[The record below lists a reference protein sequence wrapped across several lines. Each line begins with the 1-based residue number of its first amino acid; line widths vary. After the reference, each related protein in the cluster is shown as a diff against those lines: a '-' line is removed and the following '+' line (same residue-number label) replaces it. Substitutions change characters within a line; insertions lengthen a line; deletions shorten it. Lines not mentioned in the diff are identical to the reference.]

1 MTGPLAGI
9 RVLDFTWALAGPY
22 GSMILTDM
30 GAEVIKIEPVGID
43 EHTRGPGP
51 YVDGVSTYFF
61 SINRGKQSLTLDLK
75 SQRGREIVYDLIG
88 QVDVL
93 TENFTPGTMDR
104 LGLGYEELAKRNP
117 PLIYAS
123 TSGFGQTGP
132 YRDRGAVDVII
143 QGMGGLMSITGH
155 PDGPVTRAGYSIADM
170 AGGMYTALGVL
181 GSLVERSTSGLGQR
195 VDVAMLDAQVALL
208 ENAVVRHMAT
218 GEVPGPIGTRHP
230 LVTPFQAFATLD
242 GHLVIAG
249 VKDWEL
255 FCAKIDRDDLIT
267 DDRFQTNADRT
278 QNHGQLEPLLIE
290 VFATRTTNAWIDE
303 LSAICLIGPVNT
315 IPDLVQDPQIV
326 SREMV
331 VELPHPLHPAA
342 SLSVSN
348 SPVKLSR
355 TPVHAQGA
363 APRAGQHSLAIL
375 RQMLDLSEAEVHA
388 LVDDGVTS
396 LDSAASDV

>member
-1 MTGPLAGI
+1 MFQMASVGP
-9 RVLDFTWALAGPY
+9 
-22 GSMILTDM
+22 MM
-30 GAEVIKIEPVGID
+30 GQAHHFVKYNPD
-43 EHTRGPGP
+43 
-51 YVDGVSTYFF
+51 
-61 SINRGKQSLTLDLK
+61 K
-75 SQRGREIVYDLIG
+75 SE
-88 QVDVL
+88 
-93 TENFTPGTMDR
+93 
-104 LGLGYEELAKRNP
+104 
-117 PLIYAS
+117 YAS
-123 TSGFGQTGP
+123 TRYLLETKRL
-132 YRDRGAVDVII
+132 YKVIDERLADNKWLN
-143 QGMGGLMSITGH
+143 GDS
-155 PDGPVTRAGYSIADM
+155 YSIADM

-208 ENAVVRHMAT
+208 ENAVVRHLAT

-290 VFATRTTNAWIDE
+290 VFATRTTTAWIEE
-303 LSAICLIGPVNT
+303 LTAICLIGPVNT

-331 VELPHPLHPAA
+331 VQLPYPRDPAA

>member
-30 GAEVIKIEPVGID
+30 GAEVIKIEPVGVD
-43 EHTRGPGP
+43 ERTRGPGP

-61 SINRGKQSLTLDLK
+61 SINRGKQSLTLDLE

-104 LGLGYEELAKRNP
+104 LGLGYDELAKRNP
-117 PLIYAS
+117 RLIYAS

-208 ENAVVRHMAT
+208 ENAVVRHLAT

-290 VFATRTTNAWIDE
+290 VFATRTTTAWIEE
-303 LSAICLIGPVNT
+303 LTAICLIGPVNT

-331 VELPHPLHPAA
+331 VQLPHPRDPAA

>member
-1 MTGPLAGI
+1 YRL
-9 RVLDFTWALAGPY
+9 
-22 GSMILTDM
+22 
-30 GAEVIKIEPVGID
+30 IE
-43 EHTRGPGP
+43 
-51 YVDGVSTYFF
+51 
-61 SINRGKQSLTLDLK
+61 
-75 SQRGREIVYDLIG
+75 

-104 LGLGYEELAKRNP
+104 LGFGFDELATRNP
-117 PLIYAS
+117 RLVYAS

-132 YRDRGAVDVII
+132 YRDRGAVDVIV

-170 AGGMYTALGVL
+170 AGGMYTAIGVL
-181 GSLVERSTSGLGQR
+181 GALVERATSGLGQR

-208 ENAVVRHMAT
+208 ENAVVRHLAT

-230 LVTPFQAFATLD
+230 LVTPFQAFATSD
-242 GHLVIAG
+242 GHIVIAS

-267 DDRFQTNADRT
+267 DDRFQSNADRT
-278 QNHGQLEPLLIE
+278 ANHAQLEPILIE
-290 VFATRTTNAWIDE
+290 VFTTRTTEDWIEE

-315 IPDLVQDPQIV
+315 IPDLVRDPQIV

-331 VELPHPLHPAA
+331 VELSHPQDPAA

-355 TPVHAQGA
+355 TPAHAQGP
-363 APRAGQHSLAIL
+363 APRAGQHSLTIL
-375 RQMLDLSEAEVHA
+375 REMLDLSEADVHA
-388 LVDDGVTS
+388 LVDEGVTS
-396 LDSAASDV
+396 LDSGSTES